1 MAGLLFAT
9 SLDIYSRRSQ
19 LLMVSV
25 YTLPL
30 NRNYAE
36 IKQDSEC
43 QNAQEFVLVCIR
55 SVRTVSEEQL
65 RVSCGSS
72 VHQGELQCKHL
83 SLFGM

>member
-36 IKQDSEC
+36 IKQDSE
-43 QNAQEFVLVCIR
+43 FVLVCIR

>member
-25 YTLPL
+25 YTLTL

-43 QNAQEFVLVCIR
+43 QNATGICACMH
-55 SVRTVSEEQL
+55 S
-65 RVSCGSS
+65 
-72 VHQGELQCKHL
+72 L
-83 SLFGM
+83 SPHGF